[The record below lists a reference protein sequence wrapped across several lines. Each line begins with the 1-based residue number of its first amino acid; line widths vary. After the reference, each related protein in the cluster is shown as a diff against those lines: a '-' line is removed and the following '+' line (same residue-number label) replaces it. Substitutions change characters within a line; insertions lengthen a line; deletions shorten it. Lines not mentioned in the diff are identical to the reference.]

1 MKRSTLYLKACTN
14 ILIYLIVL
22 ILLITV
28 VPKIVI
34 FFLPFVIGWIVSL
47 IANGPVKFL
56 ESKIKFK
63 RKAGSAVMIVLIL
76 ALIVLLGYG
85 AIAFLADQ
93 TTGFAQNFVAK
104 WPEWEKDIDNFGHRI
119 AQMTSPISG
128 SKSLPLEGLGR
139 TFEDYMS
146 NMVSS
151 LGTPSVNL
159 ISGIA
164 KSLPTV
170 IVSAIMSLLS
180 AYFFTVER
188 NGLVDGFS
196 KKMPENLKK
205 NLDSAKKVLTGA
217 VGGYLKAQL
226 KIELWV
232 YVITVIGLYIIRI
245 DYALIVGLLIALL
258 DILPFFGAGLIM
270 VPWSIFL
277 FINGNIF
284 AAVGML
290 ITWGVGQLV
299 RQIIQPKIV
308 GDSVG
313 LSPIPTL
320 FLLYIGYMAASFIGM
335 IIAIP
340 VGMIIIALYKEGVFT
355 SLEQSVKIVWN
366 GISEFRQL
374 PKDDEGEK

>member
-1 MKRSTLYLKACTN
+1 MKKSTLYLKACTN
-14 ILIYLIVL
+14 ILIYVIAL
-22 ILLITV
+22 ILLITI
-28 VPKIVI
+28 VPRLII

-47 IANGPVKFL
+47 IANGPVKFM
-56 ESKIKFK
+56 ERKIRFK

-76 ALIVLLGYG
+76 ALIILLGYG

-93 TTGFAQNFVAK
+93 TTGFVENFINK
-104 WPEWEKDIDNFGHRI
+104 WPEWDQELANFGIKINRL
-119 AQMTSPISG
+119 AGPISG
-128 SKSLPLEGLGR
+128 NKVLPIESLGKTL
-139 TFEDYMS
+139 EDYVS
-146 NMVSS
+146 HVVSS
-151 LGTPSVNL
+151 LGTPSVNFL
-159 ISGIA
+159 SSLA

-170 IVSAIMSLLS
+170 IISVIMTLLS

-188 NGLVDGFS
+188 NGLVDGYYD
-196 KKMPENLKK
+196 KLPENLKK
-205 NLDSAKKVLTGA
+205 NLNSARRVLTDV

-232 YVITVIGLYIIRI
+232 YLVTVIGLYIIRV
-245 DYALIVGLLIALL
+245 DYALVVALLIALL

-277 FINGNIF
+277 FVQGNIF

-290 ITWGVGQLV
+290 ITWGAGQLL

-320 FLLYIGYMAASFIGM
+320 FLLYIGYMFGSFIGM

-340 VGMIIIALYKEGVFT
+340 IGMISIALYKEGVFT

-366 GISEFRQL
+366 GIAEFRRL
-374 PKDDEGEK
+374 PKDKEGE